1 MGRHLRTRSLFSNY
15 TISAIDILETIA
27 DTMKRARGDTPVQQD
42 DVAMD
47 GRRRGA
53 PCAALPARGPANAS
67 GIDRPV
73 TDNRTAY
80 WTTIPARRTALQV
93 GAATTMSWLQPAR
106 VLLVQSRDQWTP
118 LSLIVEAFIGVL

>member
-1 MGRHLRTRSLFSNY
+1 
-15 TISAIDILETIA
+15 
-27 DTMKRARGDTPVQQD
+27 MKRARGDTPVQQD

-53 PCAALPARGPANAS
+53 PCAALPARGPANAN

-93 GAATTMSWLQPAR
+93 GAATMAAACQGTTSAVKR
-106 VLLVQSRDQWTP
+106 SRD
-118 LSLIVEAFIGVL
+118 IVNL

>member
-1 MGRHLRTRSLFSNY
+1 MQS
-15 TISAIDILETIA
+15 LETIDGTRA
-27 DTMKRARGDTPVQQD
+27 EEGTMKRARGDAPVELD

-53 PCAALPARGPANAS
+53 PCAALPARGPANAN

-93 GAATTMSWLQPAR
+93 GAATRAAACQDT
-106 VLLVQSRDQWTP
+106 LVHWTP
-118 LSLIVEAFIGVL
+118 ISLIAGQKEAFIGVL

>member
-1 MGRHLRTRSLFSNY
+1 
-15 TISAIDILETIA
+15 
-27 DTMKRARGDTPVQQD
+27 MKRARGDTSVQQD

-47 GRRRGA
+47 GQRRGA
-53 PCAALPARGPANAS
+53 PCAALPARGPANVN

-93 GAATTMSWLQPAR
+93 GAATMAAACQGTSTVNR
-106 VLLVQSRDQWTP
+106 SRD
-118 LSLIVEAFIGVL
+118 LVVSLEMTCPMCNTSHVG